1 MIINE
6 VKVMRILNGT
16 HNMIKLYQIFEDE
29 EKIYLVMEFFDG
41 IRLLNYITQNKHLTE
56 TEASEI
62 LLKLLFALI
71 ELKRHHITHR
81 DIKSENIMI
90 RKNANS
96 FDVKLIDFGL
106 ATFNIKNDI
115 IQICGTPGYIAPEI
129 LKEIEYDDRVD
140 IFSLGAVLYLT

>member
-6 VKVMRILNGT
+6 VKVMRILNGSQ
-16 HNMIKLYQIFEDE
+16 NMIKLYQIFEDE

-41 IRLLNYITQNKHLTE
+41 MRLLNYITQNKRINE

-71 ELKRHHITHR
+71 ELKRHRITHR
-81 DIKSENIMI
+81 DIKSENIMV
-90 RKNANS
+90 RKNENS

-129 LKEIEYDDRVD
+129 LKEIEYDDRAD